1 MVESAAQIRSVM
13 IPIRGGRLLLP
24 NATVAEVVLYRKP
37 DPVEGAP
44 PWILGTIVWRGWRVP
59 VISPVVLAER
69 ENEEDPSRANLAILK
84 GLGGKVSHLAVP
96 ARGVPR
102 LTTVGP
108 GDAEVG
114 DAPIGNGVLRP
125 VMIDGEAAD
134 IPDLDQ
140 IQRMLVATGLF

>member
-1 MVESAAQIRSVM
+1 M
-13 IPIRGGRLLLP
+13 LLP

>member
-1 MVESAAQIRSVM
+1 MADVASQIRSVL
-13 IPIRGGRLLLP
+13 IPVRGGRLLLP
-24 NATVAEVVLYRKP
+24 NATVSEVVLYRKP
-37 DPVEGAP
+37 DALEGAP

-84 GLGGKVSHLAVP
+84 ALGEHSHVAVP

-108 GDAEVG
+108 GDVEAADSPE
-114 DAPIGNGVLRP
+114 GNGVLRP
-125 VMIDGEAAD
+125 VMINGEAAD
-134 IPDLDQ
+134 IPDLDE
-140 IQRMLVATGLF
+140 IQRRLADTGLF

>member
-1 MVESAAQIRSVM
+1 MAEIASPIRSVM
-13 IPIRGGRLLLP
+13 IPIQGGRLLLP

-44 PWILGTIVWRGWRVP
+44 PWVLGTIVWRGWRVP
-59 VISPVVLAER
+59 VILPAVLAQR

-84 GLGGKVSHLAVP
+84 ALGGTVSHVAVP

-108 GDAEVG
+108 EDIETS
-114 DAPIGNGVLRP
+114 DLPIGNGVLRP
-125 VMIDGEAAD
+125 VTINGEAAD

-140 IQRMLVATGLF
+140 IQQMLQATGLF